1 MTFNANQLPFLS
13 TATKAFIDKNPDL
26 VKLFESQS
34 SFFSVHNALAQKK
47 QFKQEDRKVLVEE
60 LKSQYEKLKL
70 NSVDSQ
76 QLVANIELIQSP
88 NTFTVTTGQQ
98 LHPLLGP
105 LYVLYKINDTLQY
118 ATLLKEV
125 YPELTFIPVFW
136 LASEDHDFDEVKNVN
151 LFGKTFQW
159 KSNESGAIGRFSPIG
174 VVTLIEEILESV
186 SLNDEQ
192 KGLLSDWKTCYSESQ
207 TMSEATTKMVHSV
220 FGFDKV
226 LVIDGDSKGLKK
238 QLIPVIKKDILSSSN
253 YKAFNHFSDKLKEQ
267 KYSLQLG
274 AREINFFYL
283 DNQLRSRI
291 VKEGSLYSVLDTE
304 LKFTESELI
313 TLIETQTEKF
323 SPNAVLRPL
332 YQETILPNVAYVGG
346 NAEVNYWLQLKEIFD
361 ENNTAAPEIRLRTSV
376 WLLNNKQQ
384 KLLNSLSF
392 DPIHFFEIKE
402 KQDFLNYLSV
412 SNTIFK
418 DLIGEF
424 EGLKEKIHDETRKA
438 GINEMSSIVELG
450 KDYSKLLKKINQLYL
465 DKLSIELE
473 DKLNKI
479 NELFEGNFTKESLQE
494 RKQFGAEWLL
504 KNPNLIGLL
513 TFKPQL
519 GKHLAVILN
528 N

>member
-1 MTFNANQLPFLS
+1 MIFNANQLPFLS
-13 TATKAFIDKNPDL
+13 TATKAFIDKKPDL
-26 VKLFESQS
+26 LELFESQS
-34 SFFSVHNALAQKK
+34 SYFSVNEAIEGKK
-47 QFKQEDRKVLVEE
+47 AFSQNRRVVLVEE
-60 LKSQYEKLKL
+60 LKNQYKKL
-70 NSVDSQ
+70 NLNSTDSQ
-76 QLVANIELIQSP
+76 QVNSNIECLLSS
-88 NTFTVTTGQQ
+88 NTYTVTTGQQ

-159 KSNESGAIGRFSPIG
+159 TSDESGAIGRFSSNG
-174 VVTLIEEILESV
+174 VVTLMDEILETV
-186 SLNDEQ
+186 SLNEEQ
-192 KGLLSDWKTCYSESQ
+192 KGLLIDWKSCYSESQ
-207 TMSEATTKMVHSV
+207 TMSEATAKLVHSV
-220 FGFDKV
+220 FGFDK
-226 LVIDGDSKGLKK
+226 LIVIDGDSKALK
-238 QLIPVIKKDILSSSN
+238 QELIPVIKKDVLSSSN
-253 YKAFNHFSDKLKEQ
+253 YKAFNHFSEKLKEQ

-283 DNQLRSRI
+283 DHQLRSRI
-291 VKEGSLYSVLDTE
+291 VREEGLFTVLGTE
-304 LKFTESELI
+304 LKFSETELLN
-313 TLIETQTEKF
+313 LIETEPEKF

-332 YQETILPNVAYVGG
+332 FQETILPNVAYIGG

-402 KQDFLNYLSV
+402 KNDFLNYLSV
-412 SNTIFK
+412 SNTVFK
-418 DLIGEF
+418 DLNVEF
-424 EGLKEKIHDETRKA
+424 EALKDKIQSETRKA
-438 GINEMSSIVELG
+438 GINEMSTLVELG
-450 KDYSKLLKKINQLYL
+450 KEYSKLLKKINQLYQ
-465 DKLSIELE
+465 DKLSVELD
-473 DKLNKI
+473 DKLVKI
-479 NELFEGNFTKESLQE
+479 NDLFEGNFAKESLQE

-519 GKHLAVILN
+519 DKHLASILN
-528 N
+528 I